1 MATEAEIRRL
11 QQHIADLELQLA
23 ETRRSEIQVRE
34 ERDIERL
41 RSALSPSPRSSSRSN
56 VYSGD
61 GEIGGMEHHRD
72 IVFNMTTIDYHNFL
86 RCIYFGNISWKQ

>member
-23 ETRRSEIQVRE
+23 EARRSEIQVRE

-41 RSALSPSPRSSSRSN
+41 KSALSPSSRSGLRSN

-61 GEIGGMEHHRD
+61 GEIGGM
-72 IVFNMTTIDYHNFL
+72 
-86 RCIYFGNISWKQ
+86 

>member
-23 ETRRSEIQVRE
+23 EARRSEIQVRE

-41 RSALSPSPRSSSRSN
+41 RSALSPSSRSGSRSN
-56 VYSGD
+56 VCSGD
-61 GEIGGMEHHRD
+61 GEIGGM
-72 IVFNMTTIDYHNFL
+72 
-86 RCIYFGNISWKQ
+86 

>member
-23 ETRRSEIQVRE
+23 EARRSEIQVRE

-41 RSALSPSPRSSSRSN
+41 RSALSPSSRS
-56 VYSGD
+56 
-61 GEIGGMEHHRD
+61 R
-72 IVFNMTTIDYHNFL
+72 FTI
-86 RCIYFGNISWKQ
+86 